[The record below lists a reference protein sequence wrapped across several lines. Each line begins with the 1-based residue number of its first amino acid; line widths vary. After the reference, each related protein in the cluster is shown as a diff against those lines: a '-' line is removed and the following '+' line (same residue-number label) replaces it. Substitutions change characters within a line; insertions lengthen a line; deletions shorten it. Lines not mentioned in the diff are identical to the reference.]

1 MSDLENSEFIEKNVI
16 PRVAAIHDMSGF
28 GKVSLT
34 EAIPILSAMGT
45 EVCPLPTAIL
55 STHTY
60 EFKDYTFRD
69 LTDDMSDIIKHW
81 KTLGVTFDAIYS
93 GYLGS
98 KQQIDIVKNFIK
110 QFKRENT
117 VVVVDPVMGDN
128 ILLDVKTVYSERMRE
143 LRDGMK
149 ALVSYADVITPNL
162 TEVCLLLDEEYPKN
176 NYIDKKTIEQYCER
190 LTEMG
195 CGKVVVT
202 SVMPT
207 ASEMYVAAYNSETKT
222 HSTFDCGYIDRF
234 FHGTGDV
241 LASVLTGALAHG
253 VDFQKSV
260 EMSVDFV
267 KCAIAETVKYP
278 QIKVRNGVLF
288 EKILSS
294 YFSKIEF
301 E

>member
-1 MSDLENSEFIEKNVI
+1 MSGLENSEFMEKNII

-60 EFKDYTFRD
+60 EFKEYTFRD
-69 LTDDMSDIIKHW
+69 LTDDMNDIIKHW
-81 KTLGVTFDAIYS
+81 KKLGICFDAIYS

-98 KQQIDIVKNFIK
+98 QRQIEIVQSFIK
-110 QFKRENT
+110 QFKKENT

-128 ILLDVKTVYSERMRE
+128 ILLDVKTVYSQRMRE
-143 LRDGMK
+143 LQDGMK
-149 ALVSYADVITPNL
+149 TLISYADVITPNL
-162 TEVCLLLDEEYPKN
+162 TEVCLLLDEEYPKD
-176 NYIDKKTIEQYCER
+176 NYIDSSLIEQYCER

-195 CGKVVVT
+195 CSKVVIT
-202 SVMPT
+202 SVMP
-207 ASEMYVAAYNSETKT
+207 SPDEMYVAAYNSETKI
-222 HSTFDCGYIDRF
+222 HSRFDCGYVDRF

-241 LASVLTGALAHG
+241 LASVLTGALSHG
-253 VDFQKSV
+253 TDFQKSV

-267 KCAIAETVKYP
+267 RCAIAETMKYP

-294 YFSKIEF
+294 YFSKINF